1 MAADK
6 KTPRSK
12 NFSDCYNQLVLAAE
26 LADYAPVR
34 GCVAVEPY
42 GRALGGN
49 LQLKRHILP
58 GYAKNNAGH

>member
-6 KTPRSK
+6 LTPRSK

-34 GCVAVEPY
+34 GCVVVEPY
-42 GRALGGN
+42 GRTLWGN

-58 GYAKNNAGH
+58 GHTKNNAGH